1 MRAALATIRA
11 RRLNAARPAGSGFVL
26 YSVRGEDGMAD
37 EQTRVPVAV
46 GREQWG
52 SRLGFVLAT
61 LGSAIGLGN
70 IWRFSYVA
78 GDNGGGAFLLVY
90 LLAVLLI
97 GLPLMLA
104 ELALGRHGQGD
115 VVQAFAR
122 VAPSRGVARRI
133 WHGIAL
139 ALVAGAVLI
148 LSYYAVVAGWT
159 LRYFV
164 DYARFQVSAEGHDHA
179 AAFAAFI
186 AHPWA
191 PVVWQAGFMGLTVVV
206 VLGGVRQGIEA
217 ANRILLPLLALIVI
231 GLALYSL
238 SLPGAM
244 QGVRFLLQ
252 PDWSALAEPRVYLAA
267 LGQAF
272 FSLGLSMGVMTTY
285 GGYLARSH
293 RLPGASVTIAGGDS
307 LFAVIAGLA
316 IFPAVFALGLAP
328 SQGPTLAF
336 VVLPQVFA
344 LMPGGAFF
352 GLAFFALLAAAAL
365 TSAISLLEVAV
376 AYVVRRHGLSRRW
389 TALGVGIVTFS
400 LGVPSALGFGV
411 LSHVRILGYGIFDA
425 VDTAVS
431 ALLLPVAGIAF
442 AVLVGWVWP
451 RKAVLAEADMTGH
464 RLAGGWMLLLRYVVP
479 AVIGLILLRS
489 LGLL

>member
-1 MRAALATIRA
+1 MSQHEAAA
-11 RRLNAARPAGSGFVL
+11 PAG
-26 YSVRGEDGMAD
+26 A
-37 EQTRVPVAV
+37 PAAA
-46 GREQWG
+46 GREEWG
-52 SRLGFVLAT
+52 SRQGFVLAT

-90 LLAVLLI
+90 LVAVLLI

-122 VAPSRGVARRI
+122 VAPRHGLARRV

-159 LRYFV
+159 LRYFI
-164 DYARFQVSAEGHDHA
+164 DYLGARTVADGHGADEHDHA
-179 AAFAAFI
+179 AAFTTFI

-191 PVVWQAGFMGLTVVV
+191 PVLWQAGFLALTVAV
-206 VLGGVRQGIEA
+206 VLGGVRRGIEA
-217 ANRILLPLLALIVI
+217 ANRILLPLLGMIVV

-244 QGVRFLLQ
+244 RGVRFLLQ
-252 PDWSALAEPRVYLAA
+252 PDWAALAEPRVYLAA

-272 FSLGLSMGVMTTY
+272 FSLGLSMGVMATY
-285 GGYLARSH
+285 GGYLSRRH
-293 RLPGASVTIAGGDS
+293 RLPGAAVSVATGDS
-307 LFAVIAGLA
+307 LFAIIAGLA

-344 LMPGGAFF
+344 GMPGGAWF

-376 AYVVRRHGLSRRW
+376 AYAVRRHGIARAR
-389 TALGVGIVTFS
+389 AAFGLGLATFL

-411 LSHVRILGYGIFDA
+411 LSGVRILGHGIFDA
-425 VDTAVS
+425 IDTAVS
-431 ALLLPVAGIAF
+431 AVLLPVAGIAF

-451 RKAVLAEADMTGH
+451 RQAVLDEADMGGH
-464 RLAGGWMLLLRYVVP
+464 RLAGTWLLLLRYVVP
-479 AVIGLILLRS
+479 VVIGVILLRA